1 MPSKGTQFAQ
11 IAVGVDQAATYTPIE
26 SGKRIRLHGF
36 GAIWP
41 PMPQE
46 AGFFRV
52 GVAPTM
58 KRRSAIKNLAN

>member
-1 MPSKGTQFAQ
+1 
-11 IAVGVDQAATYTPIE
+11 VGVGQAATYTPTV
-26 SGKRIRLHGF
+26 SGKQVRLHGF

-52 GVAPTM
+52 GVVPTM
-58 KRRSAIKNLAN
+58 KRRSAIRNLAN